1 MYATDEGIRRHAQ
14 LLNVSL
20 KADDIAHG
28 IQEGD
33 NLVDSSLD
41 GYFEM
46 PLTLVNGE
54 YPAILSMIAEHFGAA
69 IILEAKLAISSQG
82 ASDNSLTER
91 LHAQAEKWMNEIQMG
106 KRKLPGQV
114 RLAGM
119 PTRAACNREGAF
131 RKVRQ
136 LGSTGSGG

>member
-1 MYATDEGIRRHAQ
+1 MYATAAGIRRHAQ

-20 KADDIAHG
+20 QNNDIVHG
-28 IQEGD
+28 IEEGD
-33 NLVDSSLD
+33 ALVDSSLD

-46 PLTLVNGE
+46 PLNLVNGE
-54 YPAILSMIAEHFGAA
+54 YPAILGMIAEHFGAA

-82 ASDNSLTER
+82 ASNNSLTER
-91 LHAQAEKWMNEIQMG
+91 LHGQADKWLDEIRSG
-106 KRKLPGQV
+106 KRRLPGQT
-114 RLAGM
+114 RLSGVPA
-119 PTRAACNREGAF
+119 RAAIDRSDAF